1 MYSSLEKCLFWVFP
15 VWGLVNVAAGFGFL
29 FQIGGNWE
37 MGGAMR
43 MWKSGVWNQLK
54 IPIASI
60 FWLLTMV
67 VLIMGTYNEIPISAY
82 FVFAV
87 IALLF
92 FIGSD
97 RLAFFFYVILTVG
110 TVFALLVIAFRDHW
124 SPLDQGLAIGLHFLF
139 LVHLFALYSL
149 SKYVYQFRSEN
160 YFLTE
165 RILHLEGFISE
176 EGVLSRKEFE
186 KQAAFIL
193 AMMAR
198 RKETGY
204 IVQIDL
210 SELPRMTKRTA
221 LLSVGSILHTE
232 SRQHFDIIGKT
243 GEFKLTILLQ
253 NTNADGLAIVND
265 RIEKR
270 LREIFQE
277 HVLERMK
284 WTATRIEGQTALP
297 EGVVS

>member
-1 MYSSLEKCLFWVFP
+1 MRRST
-15 VWGLVNVAAGFGFL
+15 VWD
-29 FQIGGNWE
+29 
-37 MGGAMR
+37 
-43 MWKSGVWNQLK
+43 QLK
-54 IPIASI
+54 MPIMSIVWLAS
-60 FWLLTMV
+60 MV
-67 VLIMGTYNEIPISAY
+67 VFILATYHVIPISAY
-82 FVFAV
+82 FAFAV

-97 RLAFFFYVILTVG
+97 RLAFFFYIILTVG
-110 TVFALLVIAFRDHW
+110 TVFALLVIAFRDNW

-149 SKYVYQFRSEN
+149 AKYVFQFRSEN
-160 YFLTE
+160 YFLKE

-193 AMMAR
+193 ALMAR
-198 RKETGY
+198 RKESGY
-204 IVQIDL
+204 FVQVDL
-210 SELPRMTKRTA
+210 SELPKMTKRTA
-221 LLSVGSILHTE
+221 LLSVGSIMHSE

-253 NTNADGLAIVND
+253 NTDADGLAIVKG

-270 LREIFQE
+270 L
-277 HVLERMK
+277 LEAFTMEAVEK
-284 WTATRIEGQTALP
+284 MVWTSTPIDGETALP
-297 EGVVS
+297 KGVVS